1 MIRFAC
7 SSCGQEI
14 QVTDDYAGK
23 QGRCPKCQ
31 TVVAIPMAPAMS
43 PAPFAPLPVAAP
55 TDTKQATAALV
66 LGIVGVVLPLIGV
79 IPAILAIIFGAL
91 ASRRQAG
98 KGMAIAGIVLGGVG
112 LVVSPALLV
121 GILVPTL
128 GRARE
133 LARQATCQANLS
145 ANGKAII
152 MYSALSSDQFPF
164 PLIKQ
169 YETVA
174 NANAALTRDNT
185 TNVTFEKGWQD
196 LGGNS
201 MQNVWLLVKENLV
214 GADAFHCL
222 SDGGWQTRGQS
233 HGYRDGTYK
242 QWGWTSLN
250 EFSYGMT
257 WPYDGESES
266 KPNGAR
272 LSDPN
277 LNPSLVIL
285 SDRNPGGPVGKFPPS
300 NHPTDGMVILK
311 KDGSVSFYKSTSNS
325 FAGVGGP
332 ELGVTDDIYTN
343 AAGQA
348 GGMPSNGNDTSISPS
363 PSR

>member
-1 MIRFAC
+1 MIRFQC
-7 SSCGQEI
+7 SCGQEI
-14 QVTDDYAGK
+14 LVTDDYAGK

-43 PAPFAPLPVAAP
+43 PAPMPLPAIAAP
-55 TDTKQATAALV
+55 TDTKQATASMV

-98 KGMAIAGIVLGGVG
+98 KGMAIAGIVLGAVG

-121 GILVPTL
+121 SILVPTL

-145 ANGKAII
+145 ACGKAIT

-174 NANAALTRDNT
+174 GANAAPTGGNSV
-185 TNVTFEKGWQD
+185 NVAFESRAGAWDK

-201 MQNVWLLVKENLV
+201 MQNVWLLMKENLV
-214 GADAFHCL
+214 GVDTFHCNT
-222 SDGGWQTRGQS
+222 DGGWRERASTDK
-233 HGYRDGTYK
+233 Y
-242 QWGWTSLN
+242 GWTSLN

-257 WPYDGESES
+257 WPYDGESAD
-266 KPNGAR
+266 KPNPAK

-277 LNPSLVIL
+277 LNPGLVIMA
-285 SDRNPGGPVGKFPPS
+285 DRNPGGPVGKYPPS
-300 NHPTDGMVILK
+300 NHSADGECLLK
-311 KDGSVSFYKSTSNS
+311 KDCSVMFFKGTRRSG
-325 FAGVGGP
+325 AGYAG
-332 ELGVTDDIYTN
+332 DDIYTN

-348 GGMPSNGNDTSISPS
+348 GGMPRNGNDTSISPS